1 VLYYFAA
8 GRIQS
13 RLENDFVVG
22 PVFSNVRIEELV
34 SGLVAG
40 EQDQAP
46 DEVGKKS
53 ADQDNDQDGQSLPQ
67 FRRATLQCQRLDRIA
82 RGQTVGETSTHDAGK
97 QGNSDALTQVK
108 FPNRRF
114 LLLGRHDAI
123 FWKFLPDPPP

>member
-1 VLYYFAA
+1 MRRTDVLYYFAA

-34 SGLVAG
+34 SGLIAG

-53 ADQDNDQDGQSLPQ
+53 ADQDDDQDGQSLP
-67 FRRATLQCQRLDRIA
+67 
-82 RGQTVGETSTHDAGK
+82 
-97 QGNSDALTQVK
+97 
-108 FPNRRF
+108 
-114 LLLGRHDAI
+114 
-123 FWKFLPDPPP
+123 